1 MSKLFGHL
9 FLKKENTTQ
18 KRKNNLNGNC
28 DMAKVRDLKDFY
40 ETVTKK
46 NNGKSDDKVPPFLSS
61 ASGRVNQAEISI
73 ISNEIKSYTQPRKNY
88 NTSVPE
94 RIKNEVGEYALIH
107 GTKSAL
113 EKFGKKY
120 PKYTFIRTSVNNWK
134 KKNKKERKMI
144 MPPCTEEKVDQTS

>member
-1 MSKLFGHL
+1 MGVSKLFRRI

-18 KRKNNLNGNC
+18 KRQNNLNDIC
-28 DMAKVRDLKDFY
+28 DMAKVRDLRDFY
-40 ETVTKK
+40 KTVTKK
-46 NNGKSDDKVPPFLSS
+46 NNGKSDDQVPPILFS
-61 ASGRVNQAEISI
+61 ASGSANQAEISI
-73 ISNEIKSYTQPRKNY
+73 ISNEIKSYIQPRKNY

-134 KKNKKERKMI
+134 KKIEKDKKN
-144 MPPCTEEKVDQTS
+144 

>member
-1 MSKLFGHL
+1 MSKLFRHI

-18 KRKNNLNGNC
+18 KRENNLNDIC
-28 DMAKVRDLKDFY
+28 DMAKVRDLRDFY
-40 ETVTKK
+40 KTVAKK
-46 NNGKSDDKVPPFLSS
+46 NNGKSDDKLPLFLSS
-61 ASGRVNQAEISI
+61 ASGGVNQAEISI
-73 ISNEIKSYTQPRKNY
+73 VSNEIKSYTQPRKNY

-134 KKNKKERKMI
+134 KKNKKEKKK
-144 MPPCTEEKVDQTS
+144 EK